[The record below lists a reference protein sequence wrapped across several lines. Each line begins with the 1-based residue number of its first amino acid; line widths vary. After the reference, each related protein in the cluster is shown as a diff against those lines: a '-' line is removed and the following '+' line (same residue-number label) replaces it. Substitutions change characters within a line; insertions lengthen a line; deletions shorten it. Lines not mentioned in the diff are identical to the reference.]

1 MDDPEHID
9 RDVDLNS
16 LIADIRPTR
25 LDGVLR
31 GLLGEDFRL
40 CDNNGATLLGDRR
53 APPGGD
59 GIPLQHRL
67 DRVGTLSA
75 PTAAPEKL
83 HAAAAFL
90 ELLFEAVGR
99 RGLAADLRLQAA
111 QAEHRTL
118 LDRHAA
124 LTESE
129 AFYRSLSGE
138 LEARVQVQ
146 VATIER
152 TWNQLYQAER
162 QAVGIA
168 QEFDGTLGLVLGN
181 LATAR
186 GYLRHFVRLAGLIGQ
201 SDAAALK
208 AYWQE
213 HGLELALHDFAGLIE
228 EAAENADQL
237 AHAVAGLKTACHA
250 DAAAETDSGLSERL
264 HQLPGAG
271 SAAWP
276 VPSRRD

>member
-1 MDDPEHID
+1 MDDPVRID
-9 RDVDLNS
+9 RDNDLNS

-40 CDNNGATLLGDRR
+40 CDNNGATLLGARR

-67 DRVGTLSA
+67 DHVGTLYA
-75 PTAAPEKL
+75 PSAAPEKL

-99 RGLAADLRLQAA
+99 RGLAADLRLKAA
-111 QAEHRTL
+111 QEEHRTL

-162 QAVGIA
+162 QAAGIA
-168 QEFDGTLGLVLGN
+168 QELDGPLDAVLAN
-181 LATAR
+181 LATALN
-186 GYLRHFVRLAGLIGQ
+186 YLRHFERLSGLVRQ
-201 SDAAALK
+201 SGAALLK
-208 AYWQE
+208 AHWQD
-213 HGLELALHDFAGLIE
+213 HGLDHALRDFTELV
-228 EAAENADQL
+228 EASLDNAERMAQ
-237 AHAVAGLKTACHA
+237 VVTGLKDDFRA
-250 DAAAETDSGLSERL
+250 DALTRSGTDLDECL
-264 HQLPGAG
+264 HPSLAVG

-276 VPSRRD
+276 TPSRRD